1 MTQQQTKPGFWA
13 HATALVD
20 PPASIGD
27 GTKVWHF
34 AHVMA
39 GARIGAGCSLGQNVF
54 VGARGVIGDRCKIQ
68 NNVSVYDD
76 VVLGDDVFVGPSAV
90 FTNVVN
96 PRAFVVRKDEYR
108 RTEVEDGV
116 SIGANAT
123 IVCGYRLGA
132 YCFVAAGAVV
142 ARDVA
147 PYALVAGVPARRIG
161 WICKCGVSLGKPKKA
176 RPLGCAACG
185 AAYDVFGKGADQ
197 RIAPAA
203 VAAPQ
208 DEPGEKK
215 RKKKKR
221 K

>member
-1 MTQQQTKPGFWA
+1 MTQDPPRPGFWA
-13 HATALVD
+13 HATALID
-20 PPASIGD
+20 PPATIGD

-34 AHVMA
+34 AHVMS
-39 GARIGAGCSLGQNVF
+39 GAKIGAGCSLGQNAF

-76 VVLGDDVFVGPSAV
+76 VVLGNDVFVGPSAV

-108 RTEVEDGV
+108 RTEVEDGA

-123 IVCGYRLGA
+123 IVCGHRLGA

-142 ARDVA
+142 AADVA

-161 WICKCGVSLGKPKKA
+161 WICRCGVTLTKAKKKA
-176 RPLGCAACG
+176 ALTCAACG
-185 AAYDVFGKGADQ
+185 SRYKVSGKGKQ
-197 RIAPAA
+197 RRLDPAPDK
-203 VAAPQ
+203 APRPVT
-208 DEPGEKK
+208 DRG
-215 RKKKKR
+215 
-221 K
+221 